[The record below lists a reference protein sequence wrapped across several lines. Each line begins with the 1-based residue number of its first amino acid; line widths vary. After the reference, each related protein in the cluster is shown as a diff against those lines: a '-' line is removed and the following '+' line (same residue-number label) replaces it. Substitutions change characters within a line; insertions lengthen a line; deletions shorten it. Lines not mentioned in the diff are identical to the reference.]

1 MSKAITPIQ
10 NIKRHLELGKSEFK
24 KALPAHVSI
33 DKFIRVVTTAVI
45 NNDYLMQK
53 ASVPS
58 IMSAAIKAAQDGLM
72 PDGREAAIVPFKGN
86 AQYMPMVAGILKKV
100 RNSGELSSITSQ
112 TIHEKDE
119 FEFYVDEKGEHLL
132 HKPNMLEDR
141 GEMRGAY
148 ALATTKDGAAYIE
161 VMTMAEINAV
171 AKQSSSKNGP
181 WTGPF
186 KNEMIKKTVIK
197 RLSKRLPMSTDLE
210 HTIRADDNMVD
221 FDEAPI
227 ESKPVAEP
235 EIKDVAPAKDE
246 PAGLKDI
253 IESETPVAEVV
264 NHAPGSDSEIP
275 I

>member
-1 MSKAITPIQ
+1 VSKAISKKQ
-10 NIKRHLELGKSEFK
+10 SVKNNLELGKAEFK

-33 DKFIRVVTTAVI
+33 DKFIRVVTTAII
-45 NNDYLMQK
+45 NNDYLMEK
-53 ASVPS
+53 ASMPS
-58 IMSAAIKAAQDGLM
+58 IMGAAIKAAQDGLM

-86 AQYMPMVAGILKKV
+86 AQYMPMIAGILKKV

-119 FEFYVDEKGEHLL
+119 FEFYVDEKGEHLM

-161 VMTMAEINAV
+161 VMTMDELNAV
-171 AKQSSSKNGP
+171 RKQSSSKNGP

-186 KNEMIKKTVIK
+186 KNEMYRKTVLK
-197 RLSKRLPMSTDLE
+197 RLAKRLPMSTDLE
-210 HTIRADDNMVD
+210 HTMRADDDMMD
-221 FDEAPI
+221 FN
-227 ESKPVAEP
+227 KPPAVEP
-235 EIKDVAPAKDE
+235 EIV
-246 PAGLKDI
+246 
-253 IESETPVAEVV
+253 TPVDPEPVTKDLNKPTNLEAMVVEQTEVQ
-264 NHAPGSDSEIP
+264 NHAPGSNSEVP